1 MEVFQ
6 LMGMT
11 SITRADEEEAVKLLE
26 TVALVSLTLHCNERR
41 SVKKRLFH
49 TGTS

>member
-6 LMGMT
+6 LMGKNFT
-11 SITRADEEEAVKLLE
+11 TRADEEAVKLLE
-26 TVALVSLTLHCNERR
+26 TVGLVSLTLHCNESR
-41 SVKKRLFH
+41 SVITRHFH